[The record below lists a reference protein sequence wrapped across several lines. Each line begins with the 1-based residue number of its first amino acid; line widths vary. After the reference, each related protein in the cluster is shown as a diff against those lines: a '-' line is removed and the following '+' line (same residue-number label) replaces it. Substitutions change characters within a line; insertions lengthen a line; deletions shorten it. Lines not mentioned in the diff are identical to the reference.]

1 MRSRALLAL
10 ALALWS
16 APAFAEDD
24 KDKARAFAQ
33 EAGDLLEAKRYDEA
47 LDRARKAEALYH
59 APIHLLMIGEAQEAL
74 GHLAEAMATYER
86 MVAEPLPSSAPL
98 LFRKAQDTARTRLR
112 ELGGRTPSLLVR
124 VSGAPS
130 ERVTAKIDGQPLDVA
145 SGVAVRLDPGTHRLE
160 ISAEGRAPFAKTI
173 NLSDKGGVVVL
184 DAPLVPRGGAPE
196 PEKPPPPPPPRKGSI
211 MPGVVTLGAGGALLL
226 VGAVTG
232 GISMS
237 RTGAL
242 KGRCPDNRCAPA
254 DQPDIDAA
262 RSMATASNVTFTLGG
277 LAAAAGTVLLL
288 WRPGGSAGA
297 AQVRPWIGAG
307 SAGVAGSF

>member
-16 APAFAEDD
+16 APALAEDD
-24 KDKARAFAQ
+24 KDKARALAQ
-33 EAGDLLEAKRYDEA
+33 EAGDLLEAKRYDDA

-86 MVAEPLPSSAPL
+86 LAAEPLPSSAPL
-98 LFRKAQDTARTRLR
+98 LFRKAQDSARARLR

-124 VSGAPS
+124 VSGALPS
-130 ERVTAKIDGQPLDVA
+130 QVTAKLDGQPLDVA
-145 SGVAVRLDPGTHRLE
+145 SGVALRLDPGAHKVE
-160 ISAEGRAPFAKTI
+160 ISAEGRAPFTRTI
-173 NLSDKGGVVVL
+173 TLPEKGGVVVL
-184 DAPLVPRGGAPE
+184 EAPLAPRAEAGEAPQKA
-196 PEKPPPPPPPRKGSI
+196 PAAKGSI
-211 MPGVVTLGAGGALLL
+211 LPGVVTLGAGGALLL

-232 GISMS
+232 GISLS

-242 KGRCPDNRCAPA
+242 KDRCPDNRCSPS

-262 RSMATASNVTFTLGG
+262 RSMATTSNVTFTLGG
-277 LAAAAGTVLLL
+277 LAAAAGAVLLL
-288 WRPGGSAGA
+288 WRPGGAPSS